1 MSRSFPRKELTA
13 WWLVHTTGGR
23 KGHLGYLLLKR
34 PVTYWR
40 IFCLKELFCQLTEW
54 SLFSHGLHNLV
65 CVSQGLPVDLG
76 ALCSGLGASDLDDR
90 AREGDCAASDSPD
103 HPSLSQSPGW
113 LAFAHSLLGFLSSLY
128 ITFPSVLSSLLPLPS
143 VKSFLWN
150 CS

>member
-40 IFCLKELFCQLTEW
+40 IFCLKKLFCQYGVE
-54 SLFSHGLHNLV
+54 SLLHNLV
-65 CVSQGLPVDLG
+65 RGLPG
-76 ALCSGLGASDLDDR
+76 APCWSRGPLLWPGGFGSRWQTTGGGLCSLRFSW
-90 AREGDCAASDSPD
+90 SPL
-103 HPSLSQSPGW
+103 SLTVSL